1 MAKDFDKA
9 LKYAFLLL
17 KYRARSKKEIIDR
30 LRRKGYPP
38 SPIDKVIVFLEGY
51 NYLNDE
57 EFARMFV
64 SSSVQK
70 GWGERRIEFELKKLG
85 VAPKFFES
93 LLKSKDFKEKKRQNL
108 YQLIERKMHFY
119 EGKKNRP
126 QKIIRFLV
134 GKGFECDEIFKAMN
148 ELGVKRF

>member
-9 LKYAFLLL
+9 LGYAFLLL

-30 LRRKGYPP
+30 LKRKGYPP
-38 SPIDKVIVFLEGY
+38 SSTDKVIAYLQEY

-64 SSSVQK
+64 SSSLEK
-70 GWGERRIEFELKKLG
+70 GWGPRRIKFEFKKLG
-85 VAPKFFES
+85 VGPKIFERF
-93 LLKSKDFKEKKRQNL
+93 LATRDFKDKKKEKIH
-108 YQLIERKMHFY
+108 QLIERKIQFY
-119 EGKKNRP
+119 KGKKNST

-134 GKGFECDEIFKAMN
+134 GKGFEYDEIFKALD

>member
-17 KYRARSKKEIIDR
+17 KYRVRSKKEIIDR

-38 SPIDKVIVFLEGY
+38 SSTDKVIVFLEDY

-70 GWGERRIEFELKKLG
+70 GWGERRIRFELKKLG
-85 VAPKFFES
+85 VVPKFFES
-93 LLKSKDFKEKKRQNL
+93 LLKSKYFKDKKRKIL
-108 YQLIERKMHFY
+108 YQLIERKMCLY

-134 GKGFECDEIFKAMN
+134 GKGFEYDEIFKAMD